1 MKLNIFV
8 FFFLLKYDCVTSGL
22 FGRAN
27 YDSPG
32 KHLLLVHYLDILDL
46 IQ

>member
-1 MKLNIFV
+1 MKYFCL
-8 FFFLLKYDCVTSGL
+8 FFLLKYDCVTSGL

-32 KHLLLVHYLDILDL
+32 KHLLLVHSLDILDL